1 MKLNRAK
8 RLIPGFFILFTLF
21 ALVGPAT
28 AEAQTRGGGRGTR
41 RVVVY
46 RPFYNPFWYRRYDPF
61 WDSYYYPRTVVVD
74 PVAYARERGYREG
87 KSEGGEDAEKGR
99 PSNSKGH
106 EDYLGSDSLAFREG
120 FVRGY
125 EDGYRE
131 ELAETTKQMWEKGQ
145 SKGREDARKGRPAD
159 PSAHKDYLK
168 ATSQTYR
175 EAFVRG
181 YNELYRAQ
189 SAARRDRDG
198 D

>member
-8 RLIPGFFILFTLF
+8 SLILGFFFMFTFF

-28 AEAQTRGGGRGTR
+28 AEAQTRRGVRRPGR
-41 RVVVY
+41 VIVY
-46 RPFYNPFWYRRYDPF
+46 RPYYNPFWYRRYDPF

-74 PVAYARERGYREG
+74 PIAYAREQGYREG
-87 KSEGGEDAEKGR
+87 KDEGEEDAKKGR
-99 PSNSKGH
+99 PANSKGH
-106 EDYLGSDSLAFREG
+106 EDFLKSNSLAFREA
-120 FVRGY
+120 FVKGY
-125 EDGYRE
+125 EEGYSE
-131 ELAETTKQMWEKGQ
+131 ELAETTREMREKGQ

-168 ATSQTYR
+168 ATNRAYR
-175 EAFVRG
+175 EAFAQG

-189 SAARRDRDG
+189 SAMRRDRDG